1 MPGSPR
7 CSRSAS
13 SSDIRWSRS
22 TLCCRSLTVNCTWL
36 DVAGL
41 ERVGVTRG
49 TVGRFGGCCHPR
61 ADLAGNKHG
70 SARRDCHPNS
80 ASCVVHT
87 GGSPA
92 RLRTQQLNRRSNPR
106 DAATQGTPQLKGHR
120 NQRDTAG
127 TGRKSG
133 RDKSL
138 RPGRTGIPGVGMCPV
153 TPPAAPSRCG
163 TVGDGPGTPRQPWTI
178 TRGNFIP
185 YRAHLLRRN
194 ADPFG

>member
-1 MPGSPR
+1 
-7 CSRSAS
+7 
-13 SSDIRWSRS
+13 
-22 TLCCRSLTVNCTWL
+22 LCCRSLTVNCTWL

-106 DAATQGTPQLKGHR
+106 DAATQGTPQLKGRR
-120 NQRDTAG
+120 NSRDAATQG
-127 TGRKSG
+127 TQEPEGHSG
-133 RDKSL
+133 D
-138 RPGRTGIPGVGMCPV
+138 RPQVG
-153 TPPAAPSRCG
+153 
-163 TVGDGPGTPRQPWTI
+163 PRQKFEAGADRHP
-178 TRGNFIP
+178 
-185 YRAHLLRRN
+185 RRRDVPGH
-194 ADPFG
+194 ASGSTVPMWDGG